1 MNPATAP
8 SSAMSSA
15 MSSATSSAT
24 PAATA
29 QAVARLQ
36 ALWRRAARAFD
47 ARAPRERVLLIASA
61 AVLLLGLA
69 NALWL
74 EDGWRAWQGLSQQ
87 RQGLE
92 AGLAR
97 LQADQ
102 AALVGRH
109 AADIERMKAEVAAL
123 EARLTRPAHGQAP
136 SGGDTAGG
144 ELVSA
149 EQMPALL
156 GELIGRRHGLRIRSL
171 QSLGQTPVGAASSAS
186 ATTTNATTATTTA
199 TAPTLHRHGV
209 EVRVEGSYPELL
221 AYLQALE
228 ALPQKL
234 LWGSLQLQ
242 VEQHPRVVLTL
253 RVYTLSPQ
261 AGWVQL

>member
-1 MNPATAP
+1 MTASTP
-8 SSAMSSA
+8 SPTLS
-15 MSSATSSAT
+15 
-24 PAATA
+24 
-29 QAVARLQ
+29 
-36 ALWRRAARAFD
+36 ALWRQAARAFD

-69 NALWL
+69 DMAWL
-74 EDGWRAWQGLSQQ
+74 DGGWRSWQTLRQQ
-87 RQGLE
+87 RQALE
-92 AGLAR
+92 AGLQG

-102 AALVGRH
+102 AARVDQHSAELGRMQ
-109 AADIERMKAEVAAL
+109 ADVAAL
-123 EARLTRPAHGQAP
+123 ETRLAQPVDGGQ
-136 SGGDTAGG
+136 

-156 GELIGRRHGLRIRSL
+156 GELIGRRHGLRMRAL
-171 QSLGQTPVGAASSAS
+171 QSLGQTPVGAAEGAAPAAS
-186 ATTTNATTATTTA
+186 AAAASGRAT
-199 TAPTLHRHGV
+199 LYRHGV

-242 VEQHPRVVLTL
+242 VEQHPRAVLTL

>member
-1 MNPATAP
+1 MNT
-8 SSAMSSA
+8 
-15 MSSATSSAT
+15 ATSSG
-24 PAATA
+24 PAVSTL
-29 QAVARLQ
+29 QPRLA
-36 ALWRRAARAFD
+36 ALWRRATRAFD

-69 NALWL
+69 NLLWL
-74 EDGWRAWQGLSQQ
+74 EDGWRAWQSLSQQ
-87 RQGLE
+87 RHGLE
-92 AGLAR
+92 TGLQR

-123 EARLTRPAHGQAP
+123 EARLAQPVDGNRQ
-136 SGGDTAGG
+136 
-144 ELVSA
+144 ELVPA
-149 EQMPALL
+149 EQMPQLL

-171 QSLGQTPVGAASSAS
+171 QSLGQTPVGPVGAAEAGKP
-186 ATTTNATTATTTA
+186 ATATTGHTGS
-199 TAPTLHRHGV
+199 TLHRHGV
-209 EVRVEGSYPELL
+209 EVKVEGSYPELL

-242 VEQHPRVVLTL
+242 VEQHPRAVLTL

>member
-1 MNPATAP
+1 MTT
-8 SSAMSSA
+8 
-15 MSSATSSAT
+15 ATS
-24 PAATA
+24 PGAAA
-29 QAVARLQ
+29 SNLQPRLT

-69 NALWL
+69 NLLWL

-92 AGLAR
+92 VGLQR

-109 AADIERMKAEVAAL
+109 AADVERMKAEVAAL
-123 EARLTRPAHGQAP
+123 EARLAQPVDGSRQ
-136 SGGDTAGG
+136 
-144 ELVSA
+144 ELVPA
-149 EQMPALL
+149 EQMPQLL
-156 GELIGRRHGLRIRSL
+156 GELIGRRHGLRIRAL
-171 QSLGQTPVGAASSAS
+171 QSLGQTPVGAAEAGK
-186 ATTTNATTATTTA
+186 AGAAA
-199 TAPTLHRHGV
+199 TASTLHRHGV
-209 EVRVEGSYPELL
+209 EVKVEGSYPELL

-242 VEQHPRVVLTL
+242 VEQHPRAVLTL

>member
-8 SSAMSSA
+8 
-15 MSSATSSAT
+15 SSATSSAT

-123 EARLTRPAHGQAP
+123 ETRLTRRANGQAP
-136 SGGDTAGG
+136 SGGDTAGGDSSGG

-186 ATTTNATTATTTA
+186 ANTASATTNV
-199 TAPTLHRHGV
+199 PTLHRHGV

>member
-1 MNPATAP
+1 
-8 SSAMSSA
+8 MSH
-15 MSSATSSAT
+15 ATSPDPIGADRQD
-24 PAATA
+24 AAA
-29 QAVARLQ
+29 LPPRLG

-47 ARAPRERVLLIASA
+47 ARAPRERVLLITSA
-61 AVLLLGLA
+61 AALLLGLA
-69 NALWL
+69 DQLWL
-74 EDGWRAWQGLSQQ
+74 EDGWRAWQSLSQQ

-92 AGLAR
+92 SGLQR

-102 AALVGRH
+102 AALVDAH
-109 AADIERMKAEVAAL
+109 AADIARMTAEVAAL
-123 EARLTRPAHGQAP
+123 EARLAQPVDGQRQ
-136 SGGDTAGG
+136 D
-144 ELVSA
+144 LVPA
-149 EQMPALL
+149 EQMPRLL
-156 GELIGRRHGLRIRSL
+156 GELIGHRQGLRIRSL
-171 QSLGQTPVGAASSAS
+171 QSLGQTPVGQAATGPTAASKAD
-186 ATTTNATTATTTA
+186 AA
-199 TAPTLHRHGV
+199 TAPGAPAVSAATPATLYRHGV

-221 AYLQALE
+221 AYLQSLE